1 MLHTHII
8 VFAQIYAHILPQAIN
23 AILIY
28 CSLLSANKNH
38 NKKHWAIII
47 TACHKPHRGKANTK
61 IKAEKISKGAR
72 AKVA

>member
-38 NKKHWAIII
+38 NKKHWAIINRLPQ
-47 TACHKPHRGKANTK
+47 AAPRQ
-61 IKAEKISKGAR
+61 SKYQNQSR
-72 AKVA
+72 KNQ